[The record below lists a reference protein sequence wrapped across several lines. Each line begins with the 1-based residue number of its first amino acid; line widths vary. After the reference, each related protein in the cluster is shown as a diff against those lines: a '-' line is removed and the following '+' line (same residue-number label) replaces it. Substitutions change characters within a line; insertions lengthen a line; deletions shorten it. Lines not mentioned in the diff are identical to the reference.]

1 MLDQIVNTRRVRDGQ
16 KEGLDGREHTRGVW
30 QGQSVTVRHEKDI
43 DSEIQRAQYRQK
55 AGLDS
60 PSAHKALSDRAISVD
75 AHSLTLSA
83 EILGK
88 LSKVFGGDAQ
98 TTKLAQS
105 YLKYFQGGQ
114 NTPQKDGSL
123 NSLVQHYVAL
133 QKLSAALKG
142 DAEDFVSRMT
152 PLPEGNPKLSELAHM
167 LQEVGDDASKM
178 QEILGQIEGLPQ
190 DQAELQGLMKTL
202 RFNPK
207 ELKNKL
213 RDSQKLPEL
222 DSDQSKKLLENVE
235 DALLQLEIDEG
246 ERLKAARNSIE
257 KGFESGDPEKFIESY
272 SSALQHTGSFLQTFS
287 ELIQRH
293 KPSELS
299 NIIPLMKQV
308 LADELRLDQ
317 AQRTTDKTKLESLF
331 SELSFMHISSTLL
344 EKINKV
350 ITGMKRLYGQ
360 PDTA

>member
-1 MLDQIVNTRRVRDGQ
+1 MLDQVTNTGYVRNGQ
-16 KEGLDGREHTRGVW
+16 QGAIEGRAQARGVW
-30 QGQSVTVRHEKDI
+30 QGQTVSVRQEKDV
-43 DSEIQRAQYRQK
+43 DSAIRRTQYRQT
-55 AGLDS
+55 AGLES
-60 PSAHKALSDRAISVD
+60 PASHKSLSDRTISVD
-75 AHSLTLSA
+75 ARSLALSA
-83 EILGK
+83 DTLGR

-105 YLKYFQGGQ
+105 YLKYFQGE
-114 NTPQKDGSL
+114 NSKPQKDSSL

-142 DAEDFVSRMT
+142 DESDFIARMT
-152 PLPEGNPKLSELAHM
+152 PMPEGNSSLSDLAQK
-167 LQEVGDDASKM
+167 LQEAGDDTEKM
-178 QEILGQIEGLPQ
+178 QAILGQVEGSPEDL
-190 DQAELQGLMKTL
+190 DELHGLMKTL

-213 RDSQKLPEL
+213 RDTQKLPDL
-222 DSDQSKKLLENVE
+222 DSEQSKKLLENVE
-235 DALLQLEIDEG
+235 DTLLQLEIDEG
-246 ERLKAARNSIE
+246 ERIKAARNSIE

-272 SSALQHTGSFLQTFS
+272 SGALQHTGSFLQTFT

-317 AQRTTDKTKLESLF
+317 EERSTDKIKLESLF

-344 EKINKV
+344 EKINNLIK
-350 ITGMKRLYGQ
+350 GMQRIYGQ
-360 PDTA
+360 PISA

>member
-1 MLDQIVNTRRVRDGQ
+1 MLDQVTSTRYVRDSQ
-16 KEGLDGREHTRGVW
+16 KGAIDSYKQARGVW
-30 QGQSVTVRHEKDI
+30 HGQSISVRHEKDV
-43 DSEIQRAQYRQK
+43 DSEIRRTQYRQK

-60 PSAHKALSDRAISVD
+60 PTAHKALNERTISVD
-75 AHSLTLSA
+75 ARSLALSA
-83 EILGK
+83 DTLGK

-105 YLKYFQGGQ
+105 YLKYFQGEQ
-114 NTPQKDGSL
+114 KNPQKDGSL
-123 NSLVQHYVAL
+123 SSLVQHYVAL
-133 QKLSAALKG
+133 QKLSIALKG

-152 PLPEGNPKLSELAHM
+152 PFPEGNPKLSELAHM
-167 LQEVGDDASKM
+167 LQEANDDTTKM
-178 QEILGQIEGLPQ
+178 QEILGQVEGLPE
-190 DQAELQGLMKTL
+190 DRDELHGLMKTL

-222 DSDQSKKLLENVE
+222 DSDQTKKLLENVE
-235 DALLQLEIDEG
+235 DTLLQLEIDEG
-246 ERLKAARNSIE
+246 ARIKAARNSIE
-257 KGFESGDPEKFIESY
+257 KGFETSDPEKFIESY
-272 SSALQHTGSFLQTFS
+272 SGALEHTGSFLQTFT

-317 AQRTTDKTKLESLF
+317 EQRSSDKVKLESLF
-331 SELSFMHISSTLL
+331 SELSFMHISSTLI

-350 ITGMKRLYGQ
+350 ITGMKRIYGQ
-360 PDTA
+360 PITA

>member
-1 MLDQIVNTRRVRDGQ
+1 MLDQVTNTGYVRNGQ
-16 KEGLDGREHTRGVW
+16 QGAIEGRAQARGVW
-30 QGQSVTVRHEKDI
+30 QGQTVSVRQEKDV
-43 DSEIQRAQYRQK
+43 DSAIRRTQYRQT
-55 AGLDS
+55 AGLES
-60 PSAHKALSDRAISVD
+60 PASHKSLSDRTISVD
-75 AHSLTLSA
+75 ARSLALSA
-83 EILGK
+83 DTLGR

-105 YLKYFQGGQ
+105 YLKYFQGE
-114 NTPQKDGSL
+114 NSKPQKDSSL

-142 DAEDFVSRMT
+142 DESDFIARMT
-152 PLPEGNPKLSELAHM
+152 PFPEGNSSLSDLAQK
-167 LQEVGDDASKM
+167 LQEAGDDTEKM
-178 QEILGQIEGLPQ
+178 QAILGQVEGSPEDL
-190 DQAELQGLMKTL
+190 DELHGLMKTL

-213 RDSQKLPEL
+213 RDTQKLPDL
-222 DSDQSKKLLENVE
+222 DSEQSKKLLENVE
-235 DALLQLEIDEG
+235 DTLLQLEIDEG
-246 ERLKAARNSIE
+246 ERIKAARNSIE

-272 SSALQHTGSFLQTFS
+272 SGALQHTGSFLQTFT

-317 AQRTTDKTKLESLF
+317 EERSTDKIKLESLF
-331 SELSFMHISSTLL
+331 SELSFMYISSTLL
-344 EKINKV
+344 EKINNLIK
-350 ITGMKRLYGQ
+350 GMQRIYGQ
-360 PDTA
+360 PISA